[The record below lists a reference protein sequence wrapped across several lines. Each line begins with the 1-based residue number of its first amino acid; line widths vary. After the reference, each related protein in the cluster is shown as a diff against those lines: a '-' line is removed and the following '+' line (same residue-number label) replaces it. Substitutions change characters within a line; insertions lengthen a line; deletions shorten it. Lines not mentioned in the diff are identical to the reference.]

1 MFEMEENLNCIYMF
15 TNKVNNKKYIGQTI
29 DFNRRLQ
36 QHLRESKKDSC
47 KYPLHKA
54 IKKYGIE
61 NFDIKILHSNLTK
74 EEMDEKEIFYIQEY
88 KTLDRNYGYNISS
101 GGSYGNPYAG
111 KTKEEMKEIAN
122 KKSESRKGIIFTEE
136 HKSNISKNSYMKGIT
151 KEEHPFY
158 GKHHSEESK
167 EKNRQAHL
175 GKIHT
180 EESKQKIKKSCEEK
194 FGRKIAQYDKQG
206 NLIQIWKSV
215 KEASKQLGIDQ
226 SGIRKCVSGERKS
239 SGGFIW
245 KDLEG
250 EDSNE

>member
-1 MFEMEENLNCIYMF
+1 
-15 TNKVNNKKYIGQTI
+15 
-29 DFNRRLQ
+29 
-36 QHLRESKKDSC
+36 
-47 KYPLHKA
+47 
-54 IKKYGIE
+54 
-61 NFDIKILHSNLTK
+61 
-74 EEMDEKEIFYIQEY
+74 MDEKEIFYIQEY
-88 KTLDRNYGYNISS
+88 KTLNRNYGYNISS

-111 KTKEEMKEIAN
+111 KTEEEMKEIAN
-122 KKSESRKGIIFTEE
+122 KKSESRKGIVFTEE
-136 HKSNISKNSYMKGIT
+136 HKSNIGKNSYMKGIT

-206 NLIQIWKSV
+206 NLIQIWKSG

-226 SGIRKCVSGERKS
+226 SGIRKCASGERKS